1 MALEGAKGG
10 NHEYDHSRSA
20 DFELGFIFAWAMQ
33 RYSAKSAAARLQKP
47 EYTAEQIAAAVA
59 LSGNPS
65 GF

>member
-1 MALEGAKGG
+1 MNTTTQEVQTS
-10 NHEYDHSRSA
+10 NSD
-20 DFELGFIFAWAMQ
+20 FIFAWAME
-33 RYSAKSAAARLQKP
+33 RYSAKPTAAARLRKP